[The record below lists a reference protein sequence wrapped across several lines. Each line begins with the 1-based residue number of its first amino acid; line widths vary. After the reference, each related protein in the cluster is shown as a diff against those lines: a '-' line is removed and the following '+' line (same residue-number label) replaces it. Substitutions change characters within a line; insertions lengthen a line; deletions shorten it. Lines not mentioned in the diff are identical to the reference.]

1 MDLRKH
7 LRHPSFRGF
16 ALLVQLSC
24 GKQIIWSRQMPFFF
38 LLSFPSTQS
47 GKLLKAWSLAS
58 QLVHL
63 KSFFQIHPL
72 LVATTNNE
80 SDHISQGS
88 WEIEPI
94 GYTQT
99 HTHNLSHIKAIPEWS
114 TEREVYF
121 KELAHMTVGV
131 VKTELKTE
139 GSKLRKDFHITVLRQ
154 NSFFSGKPQIL
165 LLRDSTDLMKHYRG

>member
-1 MDLRKH
+1 MKESPAYAYSLSTGGFSKHLFVELNLEFIPSLDPRYVDLRKH

-24 GKQIIWSRQMPFFF
+24 RKQIIWSRQMSFIF

-47 GKLLKAWSLAS
+47 RKLLKAWFLAS

-63 KSFFQIHPL
+63 KPFFQTHPV

-88 WEIEPI
+88 
-94 GYTQT
+94 
-99 HTHNLSHIKAIPEWS
+99 
-114 TEREVYF
+114 
-121 KELAHMTVGV
+121 
-131 VKTELKTE
+131 
-139 GSKLRKDFHITVLRQ
+139 
-154 NSFFSGKPQIL
+154 
-165 LLRDSTDLMKHYRG
+165 